1 MFQVARLGHG
11 LRVPGAAGFGPA
23 VKGFSAWFSEVMFP
37 FGAQAFSALGTFGYG
52 LSGLSGLG
60 FKVWAFRMRV
70 FGAGLMDVWL

>member
-1 MFQVARLGHG
+1 
-11 LRVPGAAGFGPA
+11 
-23 VKGFSAWFSEVMFP
+23 MFP

-70 FGAGLMDVWL
+70 FGAGLMDV